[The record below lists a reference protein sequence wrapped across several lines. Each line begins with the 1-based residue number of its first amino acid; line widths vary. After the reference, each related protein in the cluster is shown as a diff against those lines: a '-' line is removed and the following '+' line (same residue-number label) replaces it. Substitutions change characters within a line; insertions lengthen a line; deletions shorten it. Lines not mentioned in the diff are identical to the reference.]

1 MTLSLSEIENTIR
14 CSDTRRRHQTLR
26 AVADMFLKDAP
37 ALDEQKVEVFDDLFE
52 ALLDETIRP
61 ELVEL
66 SERFAPVP
74 NAPPRLIKRLAN
86 DEEAAI
92 ATPVLSESPRLST
105 EDLCDIALSHGNFH
119 LLAIATRRNIA
130 EPVTDILLNRGSDDV
145 ARTIA
150 HNRTARLSPQGVH
163 RLAELS
169 ERDESIDA
177 GLAGRTDISSKLF
190 DSALAQSAERVG
202 QNSAKIAAAQRAAVS
217 LKQANKLD
225 ESAIRGFAVK
235 GEYEGLSAALAFLVN
250 LRYQTL
256 EAMMYSGRASG
267 LSLICR
273 SLGFELGTLSSV
285 LALATS
291 RNNLPPGELDQ
302 ARREFVEVSRET
314 ANRIVRF
321 WQVRQS
327 VNPR

>member
-1 MTLSLSEIENTIR
+1 MTLSLSEIETTIR
-14 CSDTRRRHQTLR
+14 RSDPRRRHQTLR
-26 AVADMFLKDAP
+26 AVADMFLKDA
-37 ALDEQKVEVFDDLFE
+37 ASLDEQKVEVFDDLFE

-66 SERFAPVP
+66 SEQFAPVP
-74 NAPPRLIKRLAN
+74 NAPPRLVKRLAN
-86 DEEAAI
+86 DEEAAV
-92 ATPVLSESPRLST
+92 ATPVLAESPRLST

-169 ERDESIDA
+169 ERDESIGA

-202 QNSAKIAAAQRAAVS
+202 QNGAKIAAAQRAAVS

-225 ESAIRGFAVK
+225 ESAIRGFALK

-267 LSLICR
+267 LSLICK

-327 VNPR
+327 LNPR